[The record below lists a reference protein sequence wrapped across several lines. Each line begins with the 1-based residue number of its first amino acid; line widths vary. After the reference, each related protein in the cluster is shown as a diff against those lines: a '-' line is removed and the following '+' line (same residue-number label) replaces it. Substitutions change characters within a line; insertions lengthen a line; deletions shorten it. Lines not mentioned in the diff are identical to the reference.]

1 MSTPTE
7 PGRVE
12 SINVAVPRHD
22 LPARAGATGIDKR
35 PVAGPV
41 RLDVGGVAGDTVID
55 LADHGGP
62 DQAVYAYSVDDLEFW
77 SAELGRRLGPG
88 GVGENLT
95 LSGVDC
101 SGALIGE
108 RWQVGDAV
116 LQVRAARTPC
126 RTFVGFLDVPDL
138 MKRFIAAGRP
148 GAYLAVLHPGEVRA
162 GDPVRV
168 LDRPAHGVTTADL
181 MAVKTIDRDRVERVA
196 AAREHLG
203 ARARAW
209 LDRTLAGRERTRAA
223 ATS

>member
-1 MSTPTE
+1 MSIPAD
-7 PGRVE
+7 PGLVV
-12 SINVAVPRHD
+12 SINVAVVRHD

-35 PVAGPV
+35 PVAAPV
-41 RLDVGGVAGDTVID
+41 RLDVDGVAGDTIVD
-55 LADHGGP
+55 RDDHGGP
-62 DQAVYAYSVDDLEFW
+62 DQAVYAYSVDDVEFW
-77 SAELGRRLGPG
+77 SAELGRRIGPG

-101 SGALIGE
+101 SGAVIGE

-126 RTFVGFLDVPDL
+126 RTFAGFLDVPDL
-138 MKRFIAAGRP
+138 VKRFIAAGRP
-148 GAYLAVLHPGEVRA
+148 GAYLAVLQPAQVRA

-181 MAVKTIDRDRVERVA
+181 MAAKTIDRDLVDHVA

-203 ARARAW
+203 ARQRAW
-209 LDRTLAGRERTRAA
+209 LDRTLAGRERNRAA
-223 ATS
+223 TA